1 MEAVLLFVD
10 LHLCQMGLHRIPVFD
25 IRVEFSLVGY
35 AILGYLVLFT
45 VVVVGSSFVSGSFRT
60 GMVGLGLTLV
70 ATTVLIYT
78 GSIKAMNEIAV
89 DTDFEP

>member
-1 MEAVLLFVD
+1 MLLCAD
-10 LHLCQMGLHRIPVFD
+10 IYIYQMGPHRIPVFD
-25 IRVEFSLVGY
+25 IRVKFSLVGY
-35 AILGYLVLFT
+35 AIFGYLVLFT
-45 VVVVGSSFVSGSFRT
+45 VLVVGSSFVSGSFRT

-78 GSIKAMNEIAV
+78 GSTKAMNETAV